1 MFQPVNFFIEHAS
14 PHVRRKRTAE
24 MCMWHVIIA
33 LIPTAI
39 FAVVFFGLPALTVI
53 LTAIV
58 SCVATEWLI
67 SRYLLG
73 KECRMSLVAAA
84 LTGLLLGLNLP
95 SGIAWWIVLVGSIF
109 AIGVGKMAFGG
120 IGCNIFNPALVGR
133 VFLLISFPVAMT
145 TWPLPLKGFIPD
157 GATGATVLGM
167 LKHATT
173 GATAL
178 GPDACNPDISNMF
191 LGAMGGSIGEVAS
204 AAILLGLI
212 YLLAVKVISWH
223 TPVSIIATVAILDA
237 IVGVDIIPDIL
248 SGGLLLGAVFMA
260 TDYVTSPMTHK
271 GMLIYGFFIGLI
283 TVVIRRWGAY
293 PEGMSFAILIMNGFT
308 PLINYYVKPRRYGYS
323 KRKEATA

>member
-1 MFQPVNFFIEHAS
+1 
-14 PHVRRKRTAE
+14 

-53 LTAIV
+53 LTAIA
-58 SCVATEWLI
+58 SCVVAEWVI
-67 SRYLLG
+67 SRYMLG
-73 KECRMSLVAAA
+73 NVNRMSLVAAA

-95 SGIAWWIVLVGSIF
+95 SGIEWWIVLVGSIF

-145 TWPLPLKGFIPD
+145 TWPLPLRGFIPD

-167 LKHATT
+167 MKHGTT

-178 GPDACNPDISNMF
+178 GADACNPDLSNMF

-204 AAILLGLI
+204 VAILLGLV
-212 YLLAVKVISWH
+212 YLLVVKVISWH
-223 TPVSIIATVAILDA
+223 TPVAIVATVAILDA
-237 IVGVDIIPDIL
+237 LMGVDILPDIL

-308 PLINYYVKPRRYGYS
+308 PLINHYIKPRRYGYS
-323 KRKEATA
+323 TRKEATA

>member
-1 MFQPVNFFIEHAS
+1 
-14 PHVRRKRTAE
+14 
-24 MCMWHVIIA
+24 MWHVIIA

>member
-1 MFQPVNFFIEHAS
+1 
-14 PHVRRKRTAE
+14 

-58 SCVATEWLI
+58 SCVASEWII

-73 KECRMSLVAAA
+73 NVCRMSLVAAA

-95 SGIAWWIVLVGSIF
+95 SGIAWWIVVVGSIF

-145 TWPLPLKGFIPD
+145 TWPLPLRGFIPD
-157 GATGATVLGM
+157 GATGATALGM

-173 GATAL
+173 GASAL
-178 GPDACNPDISNMF
+178 GPDAGNPDISNMF

-223 TPVSIIATVAILDA
+223 TPVAIIATVAILDA